1 MLQIRCKNNNKTKSF
16 PEGTSLLDVYQEFA
30 PELQMPYPVV
40 SAKVNNASQGLKF
53 RLYQNRDVEFL
64 DARQGSGHRVYV
76 RSLCFVLYKAASD
89 VFPGSKLFIE
99 HTISRGYYCNFKK
112 KGGEPLAEGDV
123 ERIHERMEEIIALD
137 MPFRRNEATN
147 EEAIRV
153 FAERG
158 FTDKVKLLETSG
170 QIYSDY
176 YMLGDTVDYYYGPLV
191 PSAGYLKVWDV
202 EPYHDGMLLRVPDW
216 NNPLVLAEK
225 VDMPKTYEMFAEKT
239 RWDIIMRLSNAG
251 DVNKAIMKGHA
262 SELIQ
267 VSEALQE
274 KKIVQIAE
282 EIDRRFRAEENPVRI
297 ILITGPSSSGKTT
310 FCKRLSIQL
319 LACGLRPYSIS
330 TDDYFVNRVDTPKLP
345 NGDYD
350 FDNIETVEYSLL
362 EDHLTRLMKGERVE
376 VPEYNFVTGK
386 REYNGKKV
394 KLSSDSVLII
404 EGIHA
409 LNPLLTQKI
418 DDSKKFKI
426 YISALT
432 SISLDDHNW
441 IPVRD
446 NRLLRRIIRDYNKG
460 AFTAQQTISQWK
472 NVCEA
477 EDKWIFPF
485 QETADAMF
493 NSALNIEFAVL
504 RTHAEIILSSV
515 PKNCPEYSEAHRLLK
530 FIHYFIPVDDKE
542 IPPQASC
549 VSSWEVQVSNT
560 GSFLLFD
567 VAGKHGTI
575 VDRCHADGILDTALQ
590 GTDIAET
597 GFFGYGGNVVHGLF
611 A

>member
-1 MLQIRCKNNNKTKSF
+1 MLQIRCKNNNVTKSF
-16 PEGTSLLDVYQEFA
+16 PEGTSLLDIYQEFA
-30 PELQMPYPVV
+30 DDIKLPYPVV

-53 RLYQNRDVEFL
+53 RVFQNRDVEFL

-76 RSLCFVLYKAASD
+76 RSLCFLLYKATQD

-112 KGGEPLAEGDV
+112 KNNDTLTEGDV
-123 ERIHERMEEIIALD
+123 TLISNRMQEIVNLD
-137 MPFRRNEATN
+137 MPFRRTEATN

-158 FTDKVKLLETSG
+158 FADKVKLLETSG

-176 YMLGDTVDYYYGPLV
+176 YTLGDTADYYYGPLV
-191 PSAGYLKVWDV
+191 PSAGYLKVFGL

-216 NNPLVLAEK
+216 NNPTILAEK

-251 DVNKAIMKGHA
+251 DVNKAILKGHA

-282 EIDRRFRAEENPVRI
+282 DIERRFHTEKDPIRLV
-297 ILITGPSSSGKTT
+297 LITGPSSSGKTT

-319 LACGLRPYSIS
+319 LACGLRPLSFS

-350 FDNIETVEYSLL
+350 FDNIEAVDYHLL

-376 VPEYNFVTGK
+376 VPEYNFSTGK
-386 REYNGKKV
+386 REWNGKKL
-394 KLSSDSVLII
+394 KLAGDTVLII

-409 LNPLLTQKI
+409 LNPLLTQQIENSLKYR
-418 DDSKKFKI
+418 I

-441 IPVRD
+441 IPVHD

-460 AFTAQQTISQWK
+460 AFTAQETIAQWK

-477 EDKWIFPF
+477 EDKWILPY

-530 FIHYFIPVDDKE
+530 FIHYFLPVSDKE
-542 IPPQASC
+542 IPPTSIMREFLGG
-549 VSSWEVQVSNT
+549 SS
-560 GSFLLFD
+560 F
-567 VAGKHGTI
+567 K
-575 VDRCHADGILDTALQ
+575 
-590 GTDIAET
+590 
-597 GFFGYGGNVVHGLF
+597 Y
-611 A
+611 

>member
-1 MLQIRCKNNNKTKSF
+1 MLHIRCKNNNVTKAF
-16 PEGTSLLDVYQEFA
+16 PEGCSLLDVYQEFA
-30 PELQMPYPVV
+30 DEIKLPYPVV
-40 SAKVNNASQGLKF
+40 SAKVNNASEGLKF

-64 DARQGSGHRVYV
+64 DAREGSGHRVYV
-76 RSLCFVLYKAASD
+76 RSLCFLLYKATQD
-89 VFPGSKLFIE
+89 IFPGSKLFIE

-112 KGGEPLAEGDV
+112 KNGEGLADGDI
-123 ERIHERMEEIIALD
+123 EQICERMKEIVNLD
-137 MPFRRNEATN
+137 MPFRRTEATN

-158 FTDKVKLLETSG
+158 FSDKVKLLETSG

-176 YMLGDTVDYYYGPLV
+176 YMLGDTADYYYGPLV
-191 PSAGYLKVWDV
+191 PSAGYLKVFGL

-216 NNPLVLAEK
+216 NNPTVLAEK
-225 VDMPKTYEMFAEKT
+225 VDMPKTYEMFREKT
-239 RWDIIMRLSNAG
+239 KWDIIMRLSNAG
-251 DVNKAIMKGHA
+251 DVNKAILKGHA

-282 EIDRRFRAEENPVRI
+282 DIERRFHAEENPIRLV
-297 ILITGPSSSGKTT
+297 LITGPSSSGKTT

-319 LACGLRPYSIS
+319 LACGLRPMSFS

-350 FDNIETVEYSLL
+350 FDNIETVDYALL
-362 EDHLTRLMKGERVE
+362 EDHLSRLMKGERVE
-376 VPEYNFVTGK
+376 IPEYNFTTGK
-386 REYNGKKV
+386 REWNGKKL
-394 KLSSDSVLII
+394 KLAGDTVLII

-409 LNPLLTQKI
+409 LNPKLTQNI
-418 DDSKKFKI
+418 EDSLKYRI

-460 AFTAQQTISQWK
+460 AYTARETIAQWK

-477 EDKWIFPF
+477 EDKWIFPY

-515 PKNCPEYSEAHRLLK
+515 QRNCPEYAEAHRLLK
-530 FIHYFIPVDDKE
+530 FIHYFLPVSDKE
-542 IPPQASC
+542 IPPTSIMREF
-549 VSSWEVQVSNT
+549 VGGSS
-560 GSFLLFD
+560 F
-567 VAGKHGTI
+567 K
-575 VDRCHADGILDTALQ
+575 
-590 GTDIAET
+590 
-597 GFFGYGGNVVHGLF
+597 Y
-611 A
+611 

>member
-1 MLQIRCKNNNKTKSF
+1 MLQIRCKNNNVTKSF
-16 PEGTSLLDVYQEFA
+16 PEGTSLLDIYQEFA
-30 PELQMPYPVV
+30 DEIKLPYPVV

-53 RLYQNRDVEFL
+53 RVYQNRDVEFL
-64 DARQGSGHRVYV
+64 DAREGSGHRVYV
-76 RSLCFVLYKAASD
+76 RSLCFLLYKATQD
-89 VFPGSKLFIE
+89 LFPGSKLFIE
-99 HTISRGYYCNFKK
+99 HIISRGYYCNFKK
-112 KGGEPLAEGDV
+112 KNNESLAEGDV
-123 ERIHERMEEIIALD
+123 ERLCERMKEIVNLD
-137 MPFRRNEATN
+137 MPFRRTEATN

-158 FTDKVKLLETSG
+158 FSDKVKLLETSG

-176 YMLGDTVDYYYGPLV
+176 YTLGDTADYYYGPLV
-191 PSAGYLKVWDV
+191 PSAGYLKVFGL

-216 NNPLVLAEK
+216 NDPTRLAEK
-225 VDMPKTYEMFAEKT
+225 VDMPKTYGMFAEKT
-239 RWDIIMRLSNAG
+239 KWDIIMRLSNAG
-251 DVNKAIMKGHA
+251 DVNKAILKGHA

-282 EIDRRFRAEENPVRI
+282 DIERRFHAEETPIRI
-297 ILITGPSSSGKTT
+297 VLITGPSSSGKTT

-319 LACGLRPYSIS
+319 LACGLRPMSFS

-350 FDNIETVEYSLL
+350 FDNIEAVDYHLL

-376 VPEYNFVTGK
+376 IPEYNFSTGK
-386 REYNGKKV
+386 REWNGKKL
-394 KLSSDSVLII
+394 KLAGDTLLII

-409 LNPLLTQKI
+409 LNPLLTQQI
-418 DDSKKFKI
+418 EDSLKYKI

-432 SISLDDHNW
+432 SVSLDDHNW
-441 IPVRD
+441 IPTRD

-460 AFTAQQTISQWK
+460 AFTAQETIAQWN

-477 EDKWIFPF
+477 EDKWIFPY

-515 PKNCPEYSEAHRLLK
+515 PKNCREYSEAHRLLK
-530 FIHYFIPVDDKE
+530 FIHYFLPVSDKE
-542 IPPQASC
+542 IPPTSIMREFLGG
-549 VSSWEVQVSNT
+549 SS
-560 GSFLLFD
+560 F
-567 VAGKHGTI
+567 K
-575 VDRCHADGILDTALQ
+575 
-590 GTDIAET
+590 
-597 GFFGYGGNVVHGLF
+597 Y
-611 A
+611 